1 MNKEEEDTCAWV
13 LMITSIFL
21 ILSLFS
27 SYLYFTLMPPD
38 LVPKS
43 IFELEWGEVNTTMS
57 VFLSFF
63 VCIGVP
69 ILVTFLWGAY
79 GIKRKEENVKK

>member
-1 MNKEEEDTCAWV
+1 MNKEEEDTNVWV

-43 IFELEWGEVNTTMS
+43 IFELEWGEVNTPMS

-69 ILVTFLWGAY
+69 ILVTFLWGMY
-79 GIKRKEENVKK
+79 WIKRKEGEKC

>member
-1 MNKEEEDTCAWV
+1 MNKEEENTCVWL

-43 IFELEWGEVNTTMS
+43 VFELEWGEVNTTMS

-69 ILVTFLWGAY
+69 ILVTFLWGICW
-79 GIKRKEENVKK
+79 IKRKEEKC